1 MQHMTHSAKWVVL
14 LALAACCVPGAVAW
28 QAQTALQAQK
38 VVKQSLG
45 DKPKPASQPES
56 MANTTNAPAKEAAPA
71 HVRDPFA
78 ALVRTGD
85 AGDHLNLP
93 PGIAGLQVATL
104 RLQGL
109 VKGPEG
115 MVAIVSNPQ
124 DRVYFL
130 HEGDH
135 IYDGL
140 VEKIEMDKITFQQE
154 NKDAFGRPVQ
164 REIIK
169 RLYPIAGEEQ

>member
-1 MQHMTHSAKWVVL
+1 MQRTTLFMRRV
-14 LALAACCVPGAVAW
+14 ALVTLVACCVSGARAG
-28 QAQTALQAQK
+28 QAQTAVQALK
-38 VVKQSLG
+38 TVKKSVGKKPSPSPQPQSI
-45 DKPKPASQPES
+45 
-56 MANTTNAPAKEAAPA
+56 ANTVNAPVRETPPT
-71 HVRDPFA
+71 HLRDPFA

-85 AGDHLNLP
+85 AGEHLNLP

-115 MVAIVSNPQ
+115 MIAVVANPQ

-130 HEGDH
+130 HEGDR
-135 IYDGL
+135 IFDGL
-140 VEKIEMDKITFQQE
+140 VEKIELDKITFQQV

-164 REIIK
+164 REIVK